1 MSKSKLRVISH
12 NIVPNSS
19 ENPRLLLLG
28 THHKTG
34 TLWMER
40 LLAEFSNRTGIPLID
55 LGYMI
60 EFEGAQGEQLIPA
73 KGRAILFSHDA
84 TLLTPELLGGYSAA
98 GFHIIRDPRDVAIS
112 GAAYH
117 SKPECVVGE
126 PWLLEPFEGY
136 KSYQAALLAQPSFE
150 HRVLFEAKHIAQAT
164 SMAMVRVHE
173 ASFLRTLRYEDLVA
187 ANFRGGA
194 PHAIRDTW
202 RLSGPTWNHFR
213 LAFNH
218 THLRSDRMNGHVQIN
233 NGSIEQWKKLPA
245 FFREKINE
253 VLGDLASR
261 LGYLAGP

>member
-1 MSKSKLRVISH
+1 
-12 NIVPNSS
+12 
-19 ENPRLLLLG
+19 
-28 THHKTG
+28 
-34 TLWMER
+34 
-40 LLAEFSNRTGIPLID
+40 
-55 LGYMI
+55 
-60 EFEGAQGEQLIPA
+60 
-73 KGRAILFSHDA
+73 
-84 TLLTPELLGGYSAA
+84 
-98 GFHIIRDPRDVAIS
+98 
-112 GAAYH
+112 
-117 SKPECVVGE
+117 
-126 PWLLEPFEGY
+126 
-136 KSYQAALLAQPSFE
+136 
-150 HRVLFEAKHIAQAT
+150 
-164 SMAMVRVHE
+164 MAMVRVHE